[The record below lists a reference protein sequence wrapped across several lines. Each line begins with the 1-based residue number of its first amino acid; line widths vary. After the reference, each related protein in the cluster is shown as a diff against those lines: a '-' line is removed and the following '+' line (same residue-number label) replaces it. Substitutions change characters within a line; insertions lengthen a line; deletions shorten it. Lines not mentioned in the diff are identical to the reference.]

1 MSTTPPDDGTVI
13 ALGPDQLEAKNRAFV
28 AEVEYAIKAH
38 THVWTVMQLHVV
50 SGDTLAEH
58 LAREEAPML
67 DGETFR
73 GIEVGCYACE
83 QRFDPRLVT
92 RKCKA
97 VKR

>member
-13 ALGPDQLEAKNRAFV
+13 ALGPDQLAAKNRAFV
-28 AEVEYAIKAH
+28 AEVEYAIKSH

-50 SGDTLAEH
+50 SGDTLTEH
-58 LAREEAPML
+58 LAREEAPLL

-73 GIEVGCYACE
+73 AIEVGCYVCE
-83 QRFDPRLVT
+83 QPFDPRLVT